1 MAGAAPGVRE
11 RKAPNF
17 VTPSQEELAQRCVIR
32 PREPVQREPPEGCLE
47 VFVDL
52 LFSDFTPVAIIFLV
66 YVVLYALYHFH
77 G

>member
-1 MAGAAPGVRE
+1 MIFERPLSPGTVRCG
-11 RKAPNF
+11 F
-17 VTPSQEELAQRCVIR
+17 LLSSR